1 MSSKVLTNIEIAKD
15 ECVCLCLCSPDEMF
29 ASVNCGV
36 INESTVHHRKGREEE
51 RDVEKMKKLC
61 LIRPTHKT
69 DHPMGTESTASLDTL
84 TSIIILLRQ
93 GETNGKRGA

>member
-1 MSSKVLTNIEIAKD
+1 
-15 ECVCLCLCSPDEMF
+15 
-29 ASVNCGV
+29 
-36 INESTVHHRKGREEE
+36 
-51 RDVEKMKKLC
+51 MKKLC

-69 DHPMGTESTASLDTL
+69 DHPMGTESTAL